1 MRKKYEIEDIIQK
14 SQEVI
19 WRKGYHNTGINELL
33 KESGIPK
40 GSFYNFFESKEDLM
54 IKIID
59 HYVKE
64 QREIMIEILSN
75 SSVSPLERLKQFYR
89 HSIDQAR
96 NELDRF
102 LCVKGCLINNTSV
115 ELGAI
120 NDNIAETINAHFGEI
135 SGYIAE
141 VIREGQLKNEITDLF
156 PAEQL
161 VEFMQSNYYGTLSR
175 VKTTRSIEP
184 LELNYQMT
192 FAFLAK
198 SNP

>member
-1 MRKKYEIEDIIQK
+1 MKKKYEIEDIIQK

-19 WRKGYHNTGINELL
+19 WRKGYHNTGINKLL

-59 HYVKE
+59 HYVNE
-64 QREIMIEILSN
+64 QGKIMIEILSN
-75 SSVSPLERLKQFYR
+75 SSLSPLDRLKKFYQ

-96 NELDRF
+96 EELDRF
-102 LCVKGCLINNTSV
+102 LCVKGCLINNASV
-115 ELGAI
+115 ELGAL
-120 NDNIAETINAHFGEI
+120 NDNIAETINSHFEEVK
-135 SGYIAE
+135 GYIAE
-141 VIREGQLKNEITDLF
+141 VVREGQQKDEITDRF

-175 VKTTRSIEP
+175 VKTTRSIQP
-184 LELNYQMT
+184 LELNYEMT
-192 FAFLAK
+192 FAFLTK
-198 SNP
+198 PKP